1 MHSRT
6 KRIVCLSAFPIA
18 LLISAALWP
27 LGSAA
32 QDPTAQSEDSLL
44 PRAGKAAQQFVERL
58 GMVRYTEHLTQV
70 KLQEN
75 GKVAYHQ
82 EGFYDSLTMVRKEAG
97 RLSVDASAEQ
107 GLRSAGFEI
116 RPLLVT
122 TGFST
127 LALVLHP
134 SYEGSFRF
142 TRLEDEVIEG
152 RSLSRLHFEYV
163 EGADSPTALRL
174 RGRTYPLALSGTI
187 WLDPETASAVRVEAT
202 LAEPMEDVGLKELRC
217 DVRYAP
223 VVLPESSQ
231 AWWLPVSAS
240 VELQTPTQRWRNVH
254 IFSKYRKYVVD
265 ILVTTGETP

>member
-1 MHSRT
+1 MHSGTTRPY
-6 KRIVCLSAFPIA
+6 RCSAF
-18 LLISAALWP
+18 LLTLLMAVALWP
-27 LGSAA
+27 TSSAA
-32 QDPTAQSEDSLL
+32 QDSVPGSGDSLL
-44 PRAGKAAQQFVERL
+44 SRGAAAAQVFAERL
-58 GMVRYTEHLTQV
+58 GMVRYTEHVAQS

-75 GKVAYHQ
+75 NKVEYKQ
-82 EGFYDSLTMVRKEAG
+82 EGFYDSLLLVRREGG
-97 RLSVDASAEQ
+97 RLSADLSAEQ
-107 GLRSAGFEI
+107 ALRSAGFET

-122 TGFST
+122 NGFST
-127 LALVLHP
+127 MALVLHP
-134 SYEGSFRF
+134 YYEESFQF

-152 RSLSRLHFEYV
+152 QRLSRIRFEHIK
-163 EGADSPTALRL
+163 GTDSPTALKL
-174 RGRTYPLALSGTI
+174 RGRNYPLALSGTI
-187 WLDPETASAVRVEAT
+187 WLDPETTSVVRVEAT

-254 IFSKYRKYVVD
+254 IFSKYQKYAVD